1 MRHFQGVSVEEDFKL
16 VANNVFTPDDNGQN
30 DAWVIRNVE
39 TFGDVNVRVFDRF
52 GTLIFQ
58 ETAYQNDWS

>member
-1 MRHFQGVSVEEDFKL
+1 MEEDFKL